1 MTAVRT
7 LETVLADYR
16 ESAVA
21 LKRTKSAQMAELVD
35 EICDDVERAAEDYL
49 VFLNEKE
56 AALWSGKSADWL
68 RHRFSMWQRMGHG
81 KLREHGK
88 RDRLY
93 RRCVLPRS
101 ADLAAARAD
110 AVQTARAENA

>member
-21 LKRTKSAQMAELVD
+21 LKRTKSHSVAELVD
-35 EICDDVERAAEDYL
+35 QICDDVEKSAEDYL
-49 VFLNEKE
+49 VFLPEKE
-56 AALWSGKSADWL
+56 AALWSGYSKEWL
-68 RHRFSMWQRMGHG
+68 RHRFSSWARLGHARHRDHG
-81 KLREHGK
+81 KK
-88 RDRLY
+88 DRLY
-93 RRCVLPRS
+93 RRCILPRR